1 MDLTILLEGVTLN
14 IRVAVIMKT
23 AKGYIFEK
31 NPKGYLFT
39 LGGRV
44 KSGESSF
51 EAAQRE
57 VQEELGF
64 KMEEAK
70 LTAIVEN
77 FFGPTDA
84 QVHEICFV
92 YRYEATVTIALSN
105 EFIEV
110 SEGALPAEDIRPEV
124 IKTIITNKEDT
135 LTHIIVK

>member
-1 MDLTILLEGVTLN
+1 MDLTIQIEGITLN

-31 NPKGYLFT
+31 NPKGYLFA

-44 KSGESSF
+44 KSGESAF

-57 VQEELGF
+57 VQEEIGF

-77 FFGPTDA
+77 FFGPADA
-84 QVHEICFV
+84 RVHEICFV
-92 YRYEATVTIALSN
+92 YKHEQTVTVVLTN
-105 EFIEV
+105 EFVEV
-110 SEGALPAEDIRPEV
+110 SDVALAVEDIRPDIMKE
-124 IKTIITNKEDT
+124 IITNAKDT
-135 LTHIIVK
+135 ITHIIVK